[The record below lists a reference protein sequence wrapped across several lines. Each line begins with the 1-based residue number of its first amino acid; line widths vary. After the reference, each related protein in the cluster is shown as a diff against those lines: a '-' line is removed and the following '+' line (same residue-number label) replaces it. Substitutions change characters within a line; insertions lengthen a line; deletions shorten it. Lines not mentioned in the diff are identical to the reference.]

1 MRALIILS
9 ACFLSLSLSLFCNAE
24 PHNSRTFV
32 NASQLTQHQTMCWYD
47 DKRYSEGA
55 LISVD
60 TFNLLCGAKNPNQ
73 TNSALIWFKLNEQ
86 GKVIYPNRPK
96 KITVK

>member
-1 MRALIILS
+1 MRPLIILS
-9 ACFLSLSLSLFCNAE
+9 ACFLSLSLSLFS
-24 PHNSRTFV
+24 HNSRTFV
-32 NASQLTQHQTMCWYD
+32 NASQLSQHQTMCWYD